1 MAINYWVETNQFDS
15 YTDKTNKQKS
25 PLRDFRVSEMKKIV
39 MAGLVAVV
47 LSTASYADNSWGTYH
62 WARTSASFDL
72 TVINST
78 TDDWDAYVGQA
89 VADWS
94 GSSVLNMVEVDG
106 NTSTRT
112 RRRCKPPGGKVRI
125 CNLAY
130 GNNGWLGLAGIS
142 IDSAGHILSGYTK
155 LNDTYFAWAFYNYP
169 NWRQSVTCQELGH
182 NIGLGHQ
189 DVDFDNASLF
199 SCMDYQDPPYEYPNP
214 HDYAQLEA
222 MYVPVDAYN
231 TYSGPAESDSGG
243 GGGGC
248 NAPPG
253 KGCNKGET
261 PGHNGEIG
269 WGMSLGRRGQSESFM
284 RIDPDGTRHLTYV
297 TWAQGY

>member
-1 MAINYWVETNQFDS
+1 METNQLDS
-15 YTDKTNKQKS
+15 YTDEMNKQKS
-25 PLRDFRVSEMKKIV
+25 PLRDFRESDMKKIV
-39 MAGLVAVV
+39 VAALAAVV

-62 WARTSASFDL
+62 WARTTASFDL

-78 TDDWDAYVGQA
+78 TSDWDKYVAQA

-94 GSSVLNMVEVDG
+94 DSSVLNMVKEDG
-106 NTSTRT
+106 NTSKKT
-112 RRRCKPPGGKVRI
+112 RRRCKPPNGKVRI

-130 GNNGWLGLAGIS
+130 GNNGWVGLAGIS
-142 IDSAGHILSGYTK
+142 IDSLGHILSGYTK
-155 LNDTYFAWAFYNYP
+155 LNDTYFAWDFYNKQS
-169 NWRQSVTCQELGH
+169 WRQSVTCQELGH

-189 DVDFDNASLF
+189 DEDFNNVSLF
-199 SCMDYQDPPYEYPNP
+199 TCMDCQSDPYQHPNT
-214 HDYAQLEA
+214 HDYEELDTI
-222 MYVPVDAYN
+222 YGPVDWYD
-231 TYSGPAESDSGG
+231 TYSGAADASDDGG
-243 GGGGC
+243 GGSGGC

>member
-1 MAINYWVETNQFDS
+1 
-15 YTDKTNKQKS
+15 
-25 PLRDFRVSEMKKIV
+25 MKKIV
-39 MAGLVAVV
+39 VAALAAIV
-47 LSTASYADNSWGTYH
+47 LSTASYADHSWGTYH
-62 WARTSASFDL
+62 WARTSTPFDL
-72 TVINST
+72 TIIDST
-78 TDDWDAYVGQA
+78 TSDWQHYVAQA
-89 VADWS
+89 IANADPDPLLNDWS
-94 GSSVLNMVEVDG
+94 DSSVLNMVKEDG
-106 NTSTRT
+106 NTSKKT

-142 IDSAGHILSGYTK
+142 IDSLGHIVSGYTK
-155 LNDTYFAWAFYNYP
+155 LNDTYFALGSYYN
-169 NWRQSVTCQELGH
+169 NDAWRQSVTCQELGH

-189 DVDFDNASLF
+189 DVNFNNTSLL
-199 SCMDYQDPPYEYPNP
+199 SCMDYQDPPHEYPNT
-214 HDYAQLEA
+214 HDYGQLNTI
-222 MYVPVDAYN
+222 YGHDDWYD
-231 TYSGPAESDSGG
+231 TYSGAAPSSGDSGG
-243 GGGGC
+243 GGSDGC